1 MKGRQDVPSPAILV
15 AVKAHTKGFKEVN
28 FNVVKAI
35 MELFLALSEAHAAA
49 KRPPENWICR
59 DAVALSVEKI
69 ADRKYATVAPP
80 LLTSLC
86 IVSAPKTVSGLA
98 IAFIGKVKSPIPHEA
113 LLKWHQDVCVDFGA
127 AALGQ
132 GVNTV
137 VPWILKEAESSNIK
151 VRKMAM
157 RLVGELHSQLGP
169 VFKALILSGDL
180 SSAVKTLVESGIDAS
195 PYDPAS
201 STTARAKSSICGNG
215 ASRDSATDPSNG
227 ERRGPAALGGIEIP
241 KMDLIDAL
249 PDDCVERMGSKEGKT
264 AWKHRKQALEDVGA
278 ALEKCSGLI
287 STSPQT
293 LYAGLVELV
302 RAMKDRLS
310 DSQSNLK
317 PIAAKNIGSLLSRCD
332 RVAQAKLGKLVFGP
346 LINAAMTDNKKM
358 MRDGAIMALQVGT
371 ELHAMEGGGSNPLA
385 LDCLVGCL
393 VAELKGSDFKAGGLH
408 EILNFVTKRAQ
419 HLPKAMSLQSSKSQA
434 QEAAF
439 AASIVAC
446 LTSSKS
452 ETRAEAEALLKAC
465 SDHEVLTATSI
476 QAGGKKLLPAQ
487 QRAVNGIID
496 GLGAGT
502 SPDVV
507 LEKEN
512 LSASTKS
519 PTRRSAVARTAST
532 RAPGAGSIRSRPSS
546 SLSRSRPGGKSSA
559 RSQSSAAEGL
569 RSSASSNAAGN
580 ESLTK
585 GSLSGHPLLSDSPG
599 LSTKDMRSSSLARKR
614 ENWPEYPEEPSESSF
629 SSLKKTWSHL
639 LPTAS
644 VDALFPKSGLQKQ
657 DDAEAGCA
665 LISRAVELA
674 NDDDDTV
681 VFDQLDIICK
691 WIACALCSRENTVGL
706 QTLLTLLSDVFQ
718 CMISREVQLSDPEA
732 AVLLPILLEKATA
745 SKSRFRKMFQDLI
758 SQINGEGL
766 YPPQRYGPHICMVV
780 VERTHH
786 AKTRGLA
793 MKECQSCVEK
803 CGLDGIGK
811 KGIQVTAKNFSEET
825 LTENKT
831 IGLDLIVVIIERMGG
846 DLHKFARLCG
856 NSNLSDKAK
865 GLIEERWAKHE
876 VHSRPGGKN
885 GNITSRLR
893 RPGTSSSRSSAR
905 GSGIPGFSLGS
916 SGQKGRAREDIDAD
930 EDEDGFPTLKLSL
943 GDAAQSSSST
953 RRFAQESLSS
963 PRDPFTFQYSSQT
976 HQDITVRAEPTVPN
990 TTEESSPPSALPSA
1004 SASAS
1009 ASTGQRSSGVSDLR
1023 ERLARIRST
1032 AGNTSRAG
1040 EGAAKENDV
1049 VQNDSCLGDGAAAA
1063 ERENDEFDHKAA
1075 NNLSPVS
1082 PDHVQRAEAEQDIAN
1097 AMSRIDTLLS
1107 QSIPM
1112 AVDHPAITSVEESLR
1127 TIHAAVSGK
1136 GGENSSVIKN
1146 DLRGQTPLFL
1156 SQMSR

>member
-1 MKGRQDVPSPAILV
+1 MRGRQDVPSPSILV

-86 IVSAPKTVSGLA
+86 IVRAPKTVSGLA

-132 GVNTV
+132 GMNTV

-215 ASRDSATDPSNG
+215 ASSDSATDPSEDEG
-227 ERRGPAALGGIEIP
+227 RGTAALGGIEIP
-241 KMDLIDAL
+241 KMDLIGAL

-317 PIAAKNIGSLLSRCD
+317 PIAAKNIGSLLSHCD

-346 LINAAMTDNKKM
+346 LINASMTDNKKM
-358 MRDGAIMALQVGT
+358 MRDGAIMALQAGT

-393 VAELKGSDFKAGGLH
+393 VSELKGSDFKAGGLH
-408 EILNFVTKRAQ
+408 EVLNFVTKRAQ

-512 LSASTKS
+512 LSATTKS
-519 PTRRSAVARTAST
+519 PTRRSDVARTASTT

-546 SLSRSRPGGKSSA
+546 SLSRSRPGGKSST

-580 ESLTK
+580 ESPTK
-585 GSLSGHPLLSDSPG
+585 GSTSGHPLLSDSPG
-599 LSTKDMRSSSLARKR
+599 PSTKDMRSSSLARKR
-614 ENWPEYPEEPSESSF
+614 ENWPEYPEEPTGSSSF

-674 NDDDDTV
+674 NVDDDTV

-718 CMISREVQLSDPEA
+718 CMISRDVQLSDPEA

-758 SQINGEGL
+758 SQINDEGL

-793 MKECQSCVEK
+793 MKECQSCIEK

-811 KGIQVTAKNFSEET
+811 KGIQVTAKAFSSET
-825 LTENKT
+825 LSENKT

-876 VHSRPGGKN
+876 LHSRSGGKN

-893 RPGTSSSRSSAR
+893 RPGTSSSRSSAQ
-905 GSGIPGFSLGS
+905 GSGCLLYTSP
-916 SGQKGRAREDIDAD
+916 
-930 EDEDGFPTLKLSL
+930 
-943 GDAAQSSSST
+943 
-953 RRFAQESLSS
+953 S
-963 PRDPFTFQYSSQT
+963 PRDKRQSRMPSS
-976 HQDITVRAEPTVPN
+976 A
-990 TTEESSPPSALPSA
+990 
-1004 SASAS
+1004 
-1009 ASTGQRSSGVSDLR
+1009 
-1023 ERLARIRST
+1023 
-1032 AGNTSRAG
+1032 
-1040 EGAAKENDV
+1040 
-1049 VQNDSCLGDGAAAA
+1049 
-1063 ERENDEFDHKAA
+1063 
-1075 NNLSPVS
+1075 
-1082 PDHVQRAEAEQDIAN
+1082 
-1097 AMSRIDTLLS
+1097 
-1107 QSIPM
+1107 
-1112 AVDHPAITSVEESLR
+1112 
-1127 TIHAAVSGK
+1127 
-1136 GGENSSVIKN
+1136 
-1146 DLRGQTPLFL
+1146 
-1156 SQMSR
+1156 